1 MINGVSTKESI
12 LKAAETMF
20 SIKGFSDTKISEI
33 SGAVGVSDST
43 LYEHFE
49 NKEDIL
55 FTIPREKT
63 LKLIDINERHL
74 RGLRG
79 ENVKLRKL
87 IWNYMEFLVDNR
99 DYTSLLLFELRSNRD
114 FYETRNYQLIREFTR
129 PYREVIVR
137 GQSEGKFR
145 PDISPSLILNL
156 IFGTIDLVLITW
168 LLENNPRDPLAL
180 FDDLLDLL
188 EHGIQGREPDL
199 EFKKD
204 KKRVILQAAAKTF
217 SQHGYKK
224 TRIQDIA
231 TLAKVADATIYKY
244 FASKEEILFSLPIE
258 HTKELLSIQ
267 REHLNGLKATDLK
280 LSILIKDYL
289 NFVDSHRNY
298 SSICFFDLRYNKLF
312 YQTEAY
318 DLFRKFSRAFFDIIV
333 EGIKTNHFRAAI
345 NPYIATKMIFG
356 VIDHVILSWIKFG
369 RPNRASNLSDQI
381 CNVTLGSLQA

>member
-1 MINGVSTKESI
+1 VINGVSTKESI

-129 PYREVIVR
+129 PYREVIVE

-145 PDISPSLILNL
+145 PEISPSLVLNL
-156 IFGTIDLVLITW
+156 IFGTVDLILITW
-168 LLENNPRDPLAL
+168 IIEEKPPDPLDL
-180 FDDLLDLL
+180 FEDLLSLL
-188 EHGIQGREPDL
+188 IYAL
-199 EFKKD
+199 
-204 KKRVILQAAAKTF
+204 
-217 SQHGYKK
+217 K
-224 TRIQDIA
+224 TRNSEPLTRDKRKQILNAA
-231 TLAKVADATIYKY
+231 TRIFSTGRVNNI
-244 FASKEEILFSLPIE
+244 SSLPE
-258 HTKELLSIQ
+258 K
-267 REHLNGLKATDLK
+267 
-280 LSILIKDYL
+280 YL
-289 NFVDSHRNY
+289 
-298 SSICFFDLRYNKLF
+298 
-312 YQTEAY
+312 
-318 DLFRKFSRAFFDIIV
+318 
-333 EGIKTNHFRAAI
+333 
-345 NPYIATKMIFG
+345 
-356 VIDHVILSWIKFG
+356 
-369 RPNRASNLSDQI
+369 
-381 CNVTLGSLQA
+381 